1 MYHNADSCF
10 FKLHKKGDW
19 LMKDLLYEDLVKAMG
34 MIDED
39 KTQHYAKQMI
49 EEGRSPLRFW
59 RA

>member
-1 MYHNADSCF
+1 
-10 FKLHKKGDW
+10 
-19 LMKDLLYEDLVKAMG
+19 MKDLLYEDLVKAMG

-49 EEGRSPLRFW
+49 EEGRSPMRFW